1 MTTIEVMPTAAWSR
15 RAVVRRPAPA
25 NLSPSASAAARDVR
39 SAEYRPF
46 VESRAIWLNSVVE
59 EMLDLFNDPG
69 LDVTE
74 TAISGML
81 ELVDDS
87 VFTGAVRPFVG
98 YIEGGGVG
106 LEFRAP
112 EVELQLEV
120 DRGGA
125 VSAYLLYQ
133 VAGGWVEWEG
143 PADQLPGGVEKWAW
157 RLAQRGAR

>member
-1 MTTIEVMPTAAWSR
+1 MR
-15 RAVVRRPAPA
+15 RRPPGCAK
-25 NLSPSASAAARDVR
+25 RGV
-39 SAEYRPF
+39 RPF

-59 EMLDLFNDPG
+59 EMLDLFNDPA

-81 ELVDDS
+81 DLVDDS
-87 VFTGAVRPFVG
+87 VFTGAVRPFVS
-98 YIEGGGVG
+98 YLQGGGVG

-125 VSAYLLYQ
+125 VSAYLLYH

-143 PADQLPGGVEKWAW
+143 QADQLPDGVEKWAW
-157 RLAQRGAR
+157 RLAQQGAH